1 MRILFRKNT
10 SLVQRIL
17 NIILEKKDIEIERLD
32 TQLDLIKSHD
42 SKSIRPDVL
51 AIDKYKNYY
60 DIEIQRD
67 SKEAS
72 SKRCRYYTSI
82 LDVEF
87 MKPGMDYEKLPKIYM
102 IFITE
107 KDYYQKGRGIYKI
120 QKGIENHPDLKYE
133 DEVYILYINAQYTG
147 EDELGYLMHDFNCS
161 DYRDMIL
168 EEMRESVKKLKT
180 NESEVENMCQIMEEL
195 IENGKMEA
203 RLQGLN
209 EGIITGR
216 KEGMLLGKTE
226 GILLGK
232 IEEKKAT
239 AHNLYEMGLD
249 LDKIAKALDSTI
261 NQVKEWLSIH

>member
-1 MRILFRKNT
+1 
-10 SLVQRIL
+10 
-17 NIILEKKDIEIERLD
+17 
-32 TQLDLIKSHD
+32 
-42 SKSIRPDVL
+42 
-51 AIDKYKNYY
+51 
-60 DIEIQRD
+60 
-67 SKEAS
+67 
-72 SKRCRYYTSI
+72 
-82 LDVEF
+82 
-87 MKPGMDYEKLPKIYM
+87 
-102 IFITE
+102 
-107 KDYYQKGRGIYKI
+107 
-120 QKGIENHPDLKYE
+120 
-133 DEVYILYINAQYTG
+133 
-147 EDELGYLMHDFNCS
+147 
-161 DYRDMIL
+161 MIL

-195 IENGKMEA
+195 IENG

-216 KEGMLLGKTE
+216 KEGILLGKTE

>member
-1 MRILFRKNT
+1 
-10 SLVQRIL
+10 
-17 NIILEKKDIEIERLD
+17 
-32 TQLDLIKSHD
+32 
-42 SKSIRPDVL
+42 
-51 AIDKYKNYY
+51 
-60 DIEIQRD
+60 
-67 SKEAS
+67 
-72 SKRCRYYTSI
+72 
-82 LDVEF
+82 
-87 MKPGMDYEKLPKIYM
+87 
-102 IFITE
+102 
-107 KDYYQKGRGIYKI
+107 
-120 QKGIENHPDLKYE
+120 
-133 DEVYILYINAQYTG
+133 
-147 EDELGYLMHDFNCS
+147 
-161 DYRDMIL
+161 MIL

-216 KEGMLLGKTE
+216 KEG
-226 GILLGK
+226 ILLGK

>member
-1 MRILFRKNT
+1 
-10 SLVQRIL
+10 
-17 NIILEKKDIEIERLD
+17 
-32 TQLDLIKSHD
+32 
-42 SKSIRPDVL
+42 
-51 AIDKYKNYY
+51 
-60 DIEIQRD
+60 
-67 SKEAS
+67 
-72 SKRCRYYTSI
+72 
-82 LDVEF
+82 
-87 MKPGMDYEKLPKIYM
+87 
-102 IFITE
+102 
-107 KDYYQKGRGIYKI
+107 
-120 QKGIENHPDLKYE
+120 
-133 DEVYILYINAQYTG
+133 
-147 EDELGYLMHDFNCS
+147 MHDFNCS

-168 EEMRESVKKLKT
+168 EEMRESVKKLKI

-195 IENGKMEA
+195 IENG

-216 KEGMLLGKTE
+216 KE

>member
-1 MRILFRKNT
+1 MFIFYIKDPYG
-10 SLVQRIL
+10 L
-17 NIILEKKDIEIERLD
+17 NE
-32 TQLDLIKSHD
+32 
-42 SKSIRPDVL
+42 
-51 AIDKYKNYY
+51 
-60 DIEIQRD
+60 
-67 SKEAS
+67 
-72 SKRCRYYTSI
+72 
-82 LDVEF
+82 
-87 MKPGMDYEKLPKIYM
+87 
-102 IFITE
+102 
-107 KDYYQKGRGIYKI
+107 GIYTI
-120 QKGIENHPDLKYE
+120 QKYIKQMKYE
-133 DEVYILYINAQYTG
+133 PFNDRIYFMYINGQYTG

-180 NESEVENMCQIMEEL
+180 NENEVENMCQIMEEL

-216 KEGMLLGKTE
+216 KE

-261 NQVKEWLSIH
+261 NQVKEWLCIH

>member
-1 MRILFRKNT
+1 MFIFYIKDPYG
-10 SLVQRIL
+10 L
-17 NIILEKKDIEIERLD
+17 NE
-32 TQLDLIKSHD
+32 
-42 SKSIRPDVL
+42 
-51 AIDKYKNYY
+51 
-60 DIEIQRD
+60 
-67 SKEAS
+67 
-72 SKRCRYYTSI
+72 
-82 LDVEF
+82 
-87 MKPGMDYEKLPKIYM
+87 
-102 IFITE
+102 
-107 KDYYQKGRGIYKI
+107 GIYTI
-120 QKGIENHPDLKYE
+120 QKYIKQMKYE
-133 DEVYILYINAQYTG
+133 PFNDRIYFMYINGQYTG

-195 IENGKMEA
+195 IENG

-216 KEGMLLGKTE
+216 KE

>member
-17 NIILEKKDIEIERLD
+17 NIVFQTKDIEIERLD
-32 TQLDLIKSHD
+32 TQVDLIKSHD
-42 SKSIRPDVL
+42 AKSIRPDVL
-51 AIDKYKNYY
+51 AIDKNKNYY

-133 DEVYILYINAQYTG
+133 DEVYILYINGQYTG

-161 DYRDMIL
+161 DYKDMIL

-180 NESEVENMCQIMEEL
+180 NENEVENMCQIMEDL
-195 IENGKMEA
+195 VENG

-209 EGIITGR
+209 EGILQGNL
-216 KEGMLLGKTE
+216 KGK
-226 GILLGK
+226 L
-232 IEEKKAT
+232 EKSIST
-239 AHNLYEMGLD
+239 AHNLYEMGLG
-249 LDKIAKALDSTI
+249 LDQIAKALDSDI

>member
-1 MRILFRKNT
+1 MFIFYIKDPYG
-10 SLVQRIL
+10 L
-17 NIILEKKDIEIERLD
+17 NE
-32 TQLDLIKSHD
+32 
-42 SKSIRPDVL
+42 
-51 AIDKYKNYY
+51 
-60 DIEIQRD
+60 
-67 SKEAS
+67 
-72 SKRCRYYTSI
+72 
-82 LDVEF
+82 
-87 MKPGMDYEKLPKIYM
+87 
-102 IFITE
+102 
-107 KDYYQKGRGIYKI
+107 GIYTI
-120 QKGIENHPDLKYE
+120 QKYIKQMKYE
-133 DEVYILYINAQYTG
+133 PFNDRIYFMYINGQYTG

>member
-1 MRILFRKNT
+1 
-10 SLVQRIL
+10 
-17 NIILEKKDIEIERLD
+17 
-32 TQLDLIKSHD
+32 
-42 SKSIRPDVL
+42 
-51 AIDKYKNYY
+51 
-60 DIEIQRD
+60 
-67 SKEAS
+67 
-72 SKRCRYYTSI
+72 
-82 LDVEF
+82 
-87 MKPGMDYEKLPKIYM
+87 
-102 IFITE
+102 
-107 KDYYQKGRGIYKI
+107 
-120 QKGIENHPDLKYE
+120 
-133 DEVYILYINAQYTG
+133 
-147 EDELGYLMHDFNCS
+147 
-161 DYRDMIL
+161 
-168 EEMRESVKKLKT
+168 

-216 KEGMLLGKTE
+216 KE